1 MQVVKSAVNQW
12 VENACGE
19 GFLGR
24 VDQGSHPWEA
34 TSVDIWMRRIS
45 CNKLEKLSGRGNSWC
60 KSPEVRTNLMCAKDA
75 RGLRDRVCLLREP
88 TCSPPGGERRGR
100 AESRPCGNAWGGGGG
115 VGEGQWGVA
124 QDPEWGWR
132 QRWCWLLEESSDS
145 GASAVCFEWRTNV
158 MAGPD
163 AFPRKTVN
171 GPKTWVIQWEL
182 KPKRR
187 GSCCWDAS
195 VPIWSGRIPHLQG
208 PQLEAF
214 GCPQA
219 RLSEPRARDSR
230 GLHLR
235 DPAPEGLASPPSTGL
250 DNLTWPN

>member
-115 VGEGQWGVA
+115 WV
-124 QDPEWGWR
+124 R
-132 QRWCWLLEESSDS
+132 DS
-145 GASAVCFEWRTNV
+145 GEWLRT
-158 MAGPD
+158 
-163 AFPRKTVN
+163 
-171 GPKTWVIQWEL
+171 
-182 KPKRR
+182 
-187 GSCCWDAS
+187 
-195 VPIWSGRIPHLQG
+195 
-208 PQLEAF
+208 
-214 GCPQA
+214 
-219 RLSEPRARDSR
+219 LSEAGDRDGAGSLRNPRIQELLLCVLSDEQMWWLDLMHFQ
-230 GLHLR
+230 GKL
-235 DPAPEGLASPPSTGL
+235 STGL
-250 DNLTWPN
+250 RPESSSGSWSQKGGGAVAGTPAFPFGQAEFLTYRVHSWRRLAVPRHVWVNQGQETHVGSIYETQPLRA